1 MHTRDIISEEF
12 PVVKSTSPG
21 IEVLN
26 LMEEFR
32 VDHLPI
38 VNEEEFLGLISS
50 EELYNMEDLEAPVGS
65 LSLSMPHMYIYGHQ
79 PIYDAIRMMHV
90 HHLSVL
96 PVINEAGHYEGTVL
110 LSGLLTHFASL
121 TAATEPGAIIVLEVN
136 TNDYA
141 LSEIARI
148 VESDDAKVLSLYI
161 RTLPDSTRMEI
172 TLKVNKMKIPGML
185 QTFHRYNY
193 LVTASFSEGETA
205 DDLRD
210 RYNLLMYY
218 LNT

>member
-1 MHTRDIISEEF
+1 
-12 PVVKSTSPG
+12 
-21 IEVLN
+21 
-26 LMEEFR
+26 
-32 VDHLPI
+32 
-38 VNEEEFLGLISS
+38 
-50 EELYNMEDLEAPVGS
+50 
-65 LSLSMPHMYIYGHQ
+65 
-79 PIYDAIRMMHV
+79 
-90 HHLSVL
+90 
-96 PVINEAGHYEGTVL
+96 
-110 LSGLLTHFASL
+110 
-121 TAATEPGAIIVLEVN
+121 
-136 TNDYA
+136 
-141 LSEIARI
+141 EIARI